1 MKNINSALIALALV
15 MILPLSGMAAEK
27 QEYCGYPQKEDSS
40 VVIVNKGS
48 IKVVD
53 AESAQAWVVKNSG
66 VCSCFKAELTETT
79 ARFDYAIEGSLEPK
93 KVKAPHSSC
102 ERIKNE
108 TSDLEIND

>member
-1 MKNINSALIALALV
+1 MKNIKSALIALSLV
-15 MILPLSGMAAEK
+15 VVLPFSAMATEK

-40 VVIVNKGS
+40 VVIVKGGS

-53 AESAQAWVVKNSG
+53 AESAQAWVNKNSG
-66 VCSCFKAELTETT
+66 VCSCFKAELTEST
-79 ARFDYAIEGSLEPK
+79 ARFDYTIEGSVEPK
-93 KVKAPHSSC
+93 KVKKPHSSC